1 MCCCFYQFKLLR
13 RAQGSE
19 QLFALSV
26 LENASHFLAGT
37 RVGWTEN
44 DPALPLGWKGLQVQ
58 KTLPKVIKL
67 YPGLAGAGVCT
78 KFNVKILL
86 SRKEL
91 EGRL

>member
-1 MCCCFYQFKLLR
+1 M
-13 RAQGSE
+13 
-19 QLFALSV
+19 
-26 LENASHFLAGT
+26 
-37 RVGWTEN
+37 GWTEN

-67 YPGLAGAGVCT
+67 YPGLVGAGVCT